1 MREMQTLRAR
11 RHDCIVPLIASW
23 TTEVLE
29 SEVEVLQLNL
39 LFPHAQMNLKEWL
52 YLCEDPPEWKDRRPW
67 QLKDYIYRSILS
79 ISSAVVF
86 VHREIEGFISSH
98 HDIKPANILL
108 FDQTWKLADF
118 GRSHLLPWTKASD
131 TDGILGTY
139 AYQPPEYRDSLGRKA
154 EKRHGRAF
162 DVWSLACIIIELLTV
177 AVYGWKGQKLSQFH
191 RKRIDNRSHP
201 KRVPR
206 ERQNRD
212 NSFFN
217 NMNVVQDWTRQLLRD
232 DGSPNLRSMLT
243 IVKTM
248 MYEEESHRYL
258 SWEVHLDLY
267 ELLHPIGI
275 IEERETETEATVQQP
290 NAHHGKREHNPL
302 RRAAEQ
308 KNMPR
313 IKWLL
318 KRGWAGH
325 PLDLPKIDTK
335 DSSDIVMWIRTAR
348 AMQGLKWRR
357 LVRKTIRNTV
367 CNSPSMAASA
377 RASGLSPNQPPDL
390 SSSKEISSAVEKEI
404 SSAVEKEISSAVEKA
419 LASSGSSTALKKGSV
434 EQDENGMTK
443 IHHEC
448 KKPHYW
454 KVVRHLQKISPQ
466 KWDSIIAHEDSVGR
480 LPLHYAAENGSS
492 QIIEYLLENFSLQ
505 SAALAAWRDHGGRTP
520 LHLASQQGDIGA
532 IKTLLQAHMDQVTY
546 AKVKDNQTKT
556 AWDLARD
563 NGHEDACE
571 LLEEIENP
579 VRKQMRLATGLR

>member
-11 RHDCIVPLIASW
+11 RHDYIVPLIASW

-29 SEVEVLQLNL
+29 SEFEVLQLNL
-39 LFPHAQMNLKEWL
+39 LFPYAQMNLKEWL
-52 YLCEDPPEWKDRRPW
+52 YLSEDPPEWKDRRPW
-67 QLKDYIYRSILS
+67 QLKEYIYRSILS

-86 VHREIEGFISSH
+86 VHREIEGLISSH

-118 GRSHLLPWTKASD
+118 GRSHLLPCTKASD
-131 TDGILGTY
+131 TDGVLGTY
-139 AYQPPEYRDSLGRKA
+139 AYQPPEYRDSLGEKA
-154 EKRHGRAF
+154 KKRHGRAF

-191 RKRIDNRSHP
+191 RKRIDNRRNP
-201 KRVPR
+201 KKVPR

-217 NMNVVQDWTRQLLRD
+217 NMNVVQDWTSQLLQD
-232 DGSPNLRSMLT
+232 DGSENMKSMLT

-248 MYEEESHRYL
+248 MKEEESHRYL

-267 ELLHPIGI
+267 ELLHPIDT

-302 RRAAEQ
+302 RRAVEQ

-318 KRGWAGH
+318 KRGWIGH
-325 PLDLPKIDTK
+325 PLDLPKIDTR
-335 DSSDIVMWIRTAR
+335 DSSDLVMWIRTAR
-348 AMQGLKWRR
+348 VMQGLKWRR
-357 LVRKTIRNTV
+357 LVRKTILNTV
-367 CNSPSMAASA
+367 CNPPLMAAGA
-377 RASGLSPNQPPDL
+377 HASGLSPNQEPDL
-390 SSSKEISSAVEKEI
+390 SSSKGISS
-404 SSAVEKEISSAVEKA
+404 SVEKEISSAVEKA
-419 LASSGSSTALKKGSV
+419 LASSGSSTASKKGSV

-448 KKPHYW
+448 QKSHYW
-454 KVVRHLQKISPQ
+454 NVLRHSEKTSTK
-466 KWDSIIAHEDSVGR
+466 KWDSIMTHEDSVGR
-480 LPLHYAAENGSS
+480 LPLHYAAENGSF
-492 QIIEYLLENFSLQ
+492 QIIECLLKNFSLQ
-505 SAALAAWRDHGGRTP
+505 PAALAAWRDHEGRTP

-532 IKTLLQAHMDQVTY
+532 IKILLQAHMDQVTY
-546 AKVKDNQTKT
+546 AKVKDNQKKT
-556 AWDLARD
+556 ARDLARD
-563 NGHEDACE
+563 DGHEDACE
-571 LLEEIENP
+571 LLEEIEHP